1 MTRQGLQR
9 LFMQVG
15 ANSDGSFVL
24 RGQMMAHI
32 LTHLSNVS
40 THSLTL
46 TLTLTLTPNPL
57 TLDPNPKTGSAP

>member
-1 MTRQGLQR
+1 MT
-9 LFMQVG
+9 FVG

-46 TLTLTLTPNPL
+46 TLS
-57 TLDPNPKTGSAP
+57 LDPNP